1 MGLMEVLFSL
11 VAGLMIAAV
20 LQLLLTNLGIALGL
34 TVLDWSPIAIN
45 ESAPDA
51 LPSTSDRSDDEDT
64 SPSSEIALPFTHLI
78 GFGVAASLSLVM
90 FVAALLATE
99 FSQIAEPR
107 RGGILGLI
115 LWSAYWLLF
124 LWLSST
130 TLSAIADSIV
140 GTAIAGGRRLIKTIR
155 RSLQSPSPAPV
166 ETASPQLEALV
177 AEVKQIAA
185 LKQQLPQL
193 LIKQRELLIQELSDR
208 TELSAEEATAV
219 VEELEPTLTPTP
231 SMTAEMM
238 TSSMASGLWS
248 QLELP
253 SWQQMLQRLLEQVD
267 LSNLDADTIW
277 RQVQS
282 LREQPDTAATDHSPE
297 FADAILQDARD
308 YIRHAPDW
316 SLRPEVL
323 KDEFYERLYD
333 PKAAAASIHQQ
344 LSQLSHHHYVEWLQ
358 ERGDLAADR
367 VATLTHQLSE
377 VQQTVLAQVN
387 EQLEEPDWEP
397 ALATVQAKLMAYC
410 RYTNL
415 DSLTPDHLSAKIQTL
430 REAQDLPK
438 PTAAMAAHLDL
449 AAITAV
455 LSRRQGITPEQVQ
468 ALNQTLQAAWAVD
481 DAARD
486 RALMARVTQ
495 IFEQTLQTV
504 DWSTVSLEDLKPD
517 LLTQLRA
524 LELQGE
530 IDWNAIGARLQ
541 LPADTKASLTSWLQ
555 EVGQDLS
562 RAPRRWIVR
571 AGESSQTI
579 AQQLAREIG
588 HYLQFQDKAALQPA
602 QMAKDLTHIFKG
614 AMRLLPSPH
623 LWPDLSDLNQ
633 VLNVTALRQTLENR
647 RDMTVE
653 DIQQVLDW
661 FESGWQQTTQ
671 QLGDW
676 SQALWTAAGDRLHTD
691 AETLDAARQQV
702 VEQIAAT
709 QQALEAQAA
718 AVKADLQRQADA
730 ARRQVAIAAWW
741 LFFSLVSSG
750 SAAIAAGWL
759 AVKY

>member
-1 MGLMEVLFSL
+1 MLF
-11 VAGLMIAAV
+11 
-20 LQLLLTNLGIALGL
+20 
-34 TVLDWSPIAIN
+34 
-45 ESAPDA
+45 
-51 LPSTSDRSDDEDT
+51 RS
-64 SPSSEIALPFTHLI
+64 
-78 GFGVAASLSLVM
+78 
-90 FVAALLATE
+90 
-99 FSQIAEPR
+99 
-107 RGGILGLI
+107 
-115 LWSAYWLLF
+115 
-124 LWLSST
+124 
-130 TLSAIADSIV
+130 
-140 GTAIAGGRRLIKTIR
+140 
-155 RSLQSPSPAPV
+155 
-166 ETASPQLEALV
+166 
-177 AEVKQIAA
+177 
-185 LKQQLPQL
+185 
-193 LIKQRELLIQELSDR
+193 
-208 TELSAEEATAV
+208 
-219 VEELEPTLTPTP
+219 
-231 SMTAEMM
+231 
-238 TSSMASGLWS
+238 
-248 QLELP
+248 
-253 SWQQMLQRLLEQVD
+253 
-267 LSNLDADTIW
+267 
-277 RQVQS
+277 
-282 LREQPDTAATDHSPE
+282 
-297 FADAILQDARD
+297 
-308 YIRHAPDW
+308 
-316 SLRPEVL
+316 
-323 KDEFYERLYD
+323 
-333 PKAAAASIHQQ
+333 ASIHQQ

-430 REAQDLPK
+430 REAQDLPE

-468 ALNQTLQAAWAVD
+468 ALSQTLQAAWVVD

-486 RALMARVTQ
+486 QAQMARVTQ
-495 IFEQTLQTV
+495 ICEQTLQTV
-504 DWSTVSLEDLKPD
+504 DWSTISLEDLKPD
-517 LLTQLRA
+517 LLTQLRS
-524 LELQGE
+524 LKLQGE
-530 IDWNAIGARLQ
+530 IDWSAISARLQ
-541 LPADTKASLTSWLQ
+541 LPAETKASLTSWLQ

-562 RAPRRWIVR
+562 RVPRRWIVR